1 MGEMT
6 EHEQAMFHEWMRVVA
21 SLAFDVGHIERKWRG
36 TDRQCESLKGYFDA
50 GLTPDEGEQALFAVR
65 H

>member
-1 MGEMT
+1 MNDVSEA
-6 EHEQAMFHEWMRVVA
+6 EEAKFHEWMLVVA
-21 SLAFDVGHIERKWRG
+21 SLAFKVGHI
-36 TDRQCESLKGYFDA
+36 DRRWSATQSQCDSLRGYFSA